1 MSNLSAHIE
10 KEISYKKFY
19 DIHLQENISAVVYR
33 QKNNSLIM
41 QYAKYTLGFAGAK
54 STHFLFK
61 LDSKKFHGFF
71 FS

>member
-1 MSNLSAHIE
+1 MIYTYIYY
-10 KEISYKKFY
+10 KETFPYQKKEFV
-19 DIHLQENISAVVYR
+19 D
-33 QKNNSLIM
+33 
-41 QYAKYTLGFAGAK
+41 YAKYVGFAGAK

>member
-10 KEISYKKFY
+10 KEITYKKFY

-33 QKNNSLIM
+33 QKNNSFIM
-41 QYAKYTLGFAGAK
+41 LNTLGFAGAK